1 MFRNGKEAQGMTWI
15 NRGDCL
21 ETVRGKREGGGMRKA
36 RGLEHA
42 WLDMVGLRVHSKG
55 KSRAKRCK
63 LLTVRLAC
71 GRAVAIVRE

>member
-1 MFRNGKEAQGMTWI
+1 
-15 NRGDCL
+15 
-21 ETVRGKREGGGMRKA
+21 MRKA

-55 KSRAKRCK
+55 KSRAKRWK

-71 GRAVAIVRE
+71 GSAVASARE

>member
-1 MFRNGKEAQGMTWI
+1 MTWI

-71 GRAVAIVRE
+71 GSAVAIVRE

>member
-1 MFRNGKEAQGMTWI
+1 
-15 NRGDCL
+15 
-21 ETVRGKREGGGMRKA
+21 MRKT

-55 KSRAKRCK
+55 KSRAKRWK

-71 GRAVAIVRE
+71 GSAVASARE